1 MESRF
6 DSSGNE
12 KRGIDEQL
20 DELAASIRKLSKN
33 RKKHLQELMEKKV
46 YTVEETAELLHVA
59 PITIRRAIKAGKI
72 KAFRVGPGVRSPLR
86 ISYAEIERLL
96 GSNALDD
103 QDKIS

>member
-12 KRGIDEQL
+12 KRSIDEQL
-20 DELAASIRKLSKN
+20 DELALSIRKLPKH

-72 KAFRVGPGVRSPLR
+72 KAFRVGPGIRSPLR
-86 ISYAEIERLL
+86 ISFIEIERLL
-96 GSNALDD
+96 GSDTLSE
-103 QDKIS
+103 QEK